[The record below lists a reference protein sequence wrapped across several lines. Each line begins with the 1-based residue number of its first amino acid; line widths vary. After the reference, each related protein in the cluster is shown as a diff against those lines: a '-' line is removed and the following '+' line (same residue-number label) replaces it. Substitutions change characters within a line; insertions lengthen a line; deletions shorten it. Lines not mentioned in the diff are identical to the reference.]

1 MVPRLAAAQLQHA
14 IACDDLEAASVWAP
28 RLADDSDWHTF
39 HRYTNT
45 TQARY
50 LLALNKTREA
60 ASHLERCFEQASQE
74 GWVYGMIAIRSL
86 QALAAPDTEK
96 ACEYLKDALQWARPE
111 GYVRTFVDVGE
122 GIEPLLQVAIR
133 RRILPEYA
141 TKILSAVKDRT
152 QKPTLGQITMV
163 EPLNPR
169 ELEVLRLLSVGYTN
183 QQIASDLMISVGTA
197 KTHVHNICGKLDA
210 GNRSEAVTRARELG
224 LV

>member
-1 MVPRLAAAQLQHA
+1 M
-14 IACDDLEAASVWAP
+14 
-28 RLADDSDWHTF
+28 
-39 HRYTNT
+39 
-45 TQARY
+45 
-50 LLALNKTREA
+50 
-60 ASHLERCFEQASQE
+60 QASQE

-96 ACEYLKDALQWARPE
+96 ACEYLKDALQWAQPE

-122 GIEPLLQVAIR
+122 GIEPLLQAAIR

-152 QKPTLGQITMV
+152 QKPTLGQMAMV

-169 ELEVLRLLSVGYTN
+169 ELDVLRLLSAGYTN
-183 QQIASDLMISVGTA
+183 RQIASDLIISVGTV

-210 GNRSEAVTRARELG
+210 GNRSEAVTRAREFG